1 MTHEAKKGAE
11 VSDQPPEEVDVEAL
25 SYEAFLA
32 KFPEDRP
39 EDEELVNR
47 AVTIN
52 NRAREV
58 ERGQG

>member
-11 VSDQPPEEVDVEAL
+11 LSDQLPEEVDVEAL
-25 SYEAFLA
+25 SYEEFLA

-47 AVTIN
+47 AVTMN